1 MRPINKIKPR
11 WSKSTAYLVGLIT
24 TDGSLSKDGRHIA
37 IISKDKNLLEKI
49 KERFN
54 LNITISPKLNA
65 YTKRKDCYIIQF
77 GDIIFYQWLLK
88 IGLMPNKTKI
98 ISELKIPNK
107 FFFDFLRGHF
117 DGDGSFYSY
126 WDPRWKSSFMFYL
139 TFISASQNHIEW
151 LQRKISELLK
161 INGCIKKDKNVF
173 SLRFAKRESLKLIR
187 KFYQDENLIYL
198 ERKQTKI
205 MKALTQDK

>member
-1 MRPINKIKPR
+1 
-11 WSKSTAYLVGLIT
+11 
-24 TDGSLSKDGRHIA
+24 
-37 IISKDKNLLEKI
+37 
-49 KERFN
+49 
-54 LNITISPKLNA
+54 
-65 YTKRKDCYIIQF
+65 
-77 GDIIFYQWLLK
+77 
-88 IGLMPNKTKI
+88 
-98 ISELKIPNK
+98 
-107 FFFDFLRGHF
+107 
-117 DGDGSFYSY
+117 
-126 WDPRWKSSFMFYL
+126 MFYL

-161 INGCIKKDKNVF
+161 INGRIKKDKNVF